1 MALHEF
7 EVQLVTLLPK
17 MRIWALALT
26 RNGSAADDL
35 VQEAAVKALAAY
47 DSFLAGTNFGA
58 WIHRILLNSFIT
70 GMRSRRFIADAE
82 VPDQVVASDHTDR
95 IALCELALAM
105 DLLPREQKA
114 ALFSIAVDERSYV
127 EYAHEFR
134 LRDRHTQEPGSP
146 RPASAAFAYGW
157 GTTPSCLRFKP
168 RRGEEG
174 QRLGQLISVCFLLRG
189 MRLPM
194 LMCSWT
200 KCWRKSII

>member
-1 MALHEF
+1 MMALHEF

-26 RNGSAADDL
+26 RNRSAADDL

-82 VPDQVVASDHTDR
+82 VPDQVVTSDHTDR

-105 DLLPREQKA
+105 DLLPREQKT
-114 ALFSIAVDERSYV
+114 ALFSIVVDERSYV
-127 EYAHEFR
+127 ELAHESGCAIGTLKSRVHRAR
-134 LRDRHTQEPGSP
+134 LRLRSHMGGG
-146 RPASAAFAYGW
+146 RRLAA
-157 GTTPSCLRFKP
+157 
-168 RRGEEG
+168 
-174 QRLGQLISVCFLLRG
+174 
-189 MRLPM
+189 
-194 LMCSWT
+194 
-200 KCWRKSII
+200 

>member
-17 MRIWALALT
+17 MRIWALSLT
-26 RNGSAADDL
+26 RNRSAADDL

-82 VPDQVVASDHTDR
+82 VPEAIVSDHTDR

-114 ALFSIAVDERSYV
+114 ALLLHRYGREILCRIGARI
-127 EYAHEFR
+127 R

-146 RPASAAFAYGW
+146 RAASAAFAYGW

-168 RRGEEG
+168 RCGEERPAARPTDQSPLVASLVLYVEAG
-174 QRLGQLISVCFLLRG
+174 GA
-189 MRLPM
+189 
-194 LMCSWT
+194 
-200 KCWRKSII
+200 